1 MIKAEKVTWILVG
14 IIGIILLINVYYTT
28 AINGIANSAASQA
41 EENARA
47 ADIQITVIS
56 DASCTDCFDPKIT
69 IDTVRKANV
78 KINSENDLDYS
89 DATAQVLIDKY
100 NLQYIPAV
108 IITGEIAKNG
118 STITGGVK
126 ADDALIF
133 DTPNPVYLD
142 LSTGKYRGRVQAKLI
157 TNSDCTDCYD
167 LSTFITTLEKLMSIT
182 STTEELSDA
191 SEDIKK
197 YDFSEVP
204 AIIFSGDLDL
214 YPETLAKLE
223 ALGRYVGTDLVLT
236 AKVNPPYWNIKD
248 NEAKGLVTVTYV
260 TDDSCSD
267 CYNVQVHKTILE
279 NYGVFI
285 ANKSTVDISSIEG
298 QSLISKYS
306 ITKVPTIIV
315 SSDLQY
321 YQAIIKV
328 WTQVGTVEDDGNYIF
343 RNVSLVSANYTELN

>member
-1 MIKAEKVTWILVG
+1 M
-14 IIGIILLINVYYTT
+14 
-28 AINGIANSAASQA
+28 
-41 EENARA
+41 
-47 ADIQITVIS
+47 
-56 DASCTDCFDPKIT
+56 
-69 IDTVRKANV
+69 
-78 KINSENDLDYS
+78 
-89 DATAQVLIDKY
+89 
-100 NLQYIPAV
+100 
-108 IITGEIAKNG
+108 
-118 STITGGVK
+118 
-126 ADDALIF
+126 
-133 DTPNPVYLD
+133 
-142 LSTGKYRGRVQAKLI
+142 
-157 TNSDCTDCYD
+157 
-167 LSTFITTLEKLMSIT
+167 
-182 STTEELSDA
+182 
-191 SEDIKK
+191 
-197 YDFSEVP
+197 
-204 AIIFSGDLDL
+204 
-214 YPETLAKLE
+214 
-223 ALGRYVGTDLVLT
+223 
-236 AKVNPPYWNIKD
+236 NPPYWDIKD